1 MDKKSFLLGTLTG
14 VVLTFVALIV
24 IAFMIKDSDT
34 KDSVQYLNQPTS
46 YENKKETAFKVFQ
59 VFDDAALA
67 REASDYDIYYDKP
80 SEDMYLGNTVLI
92 VGKNFY
98 SDQIIVIKDPQ
109 RIGNFKYTNKG
120 GMPMV
125 VPVIDGKSKE

>member
-1 MDKKSFLLGTLTG
+1 M
-14 VVLTFVALIV
+14 
-24 IAFMIKDSDT
+24 
-34 KDSVQYLNQPTS
+34 
-46 YENKKETAFKVFQ
+46 FQ

-67 REASDYDIYYDKP
+67 REASDYDLHYDKP

-92 VGKNFY
+92 VGENFY

-109 RIGNFKYTNKG
+109 RIGNYKYTNNG